1 MLKVYERDFKIKGE
15 DMKIRKI
22 FFPKWVAWFMLI
34 IFIPILFVMEYE
46 AFFGEKPYP
55 TMGFVFGFMFIAII
69 VMMFLVSYRKLPYL
83 WIEEK

>member
-1 MLKVYERDFKIKGE
+1 MKV
-15 DMKIRKI
+15 RKA
-22 FFPKWVAWFMLI
+22 FLPKWIAWFMLI
-34 IFIPILFVMEYE
+34 IFIPILFTMEYE

-55 TMGFVFGFMFIAII
+55 LMGFVFGFMFIAII